1 MSHVL
6 QRPGSP
12 LLVCH
17 LYTNAACD
25 LLGEKKKKKAKGFP
39 DHQFPKNVSL
49 GFFRRGDREFPV

>member
-25 LLGEKKKKKAKGFP
+25 LLGEKKKKKGKRFP
-39 DHQFPKNVSL
+39 RPSVSKKRQFGVLQK
-49 GFFRRGDREFPV
+49 R